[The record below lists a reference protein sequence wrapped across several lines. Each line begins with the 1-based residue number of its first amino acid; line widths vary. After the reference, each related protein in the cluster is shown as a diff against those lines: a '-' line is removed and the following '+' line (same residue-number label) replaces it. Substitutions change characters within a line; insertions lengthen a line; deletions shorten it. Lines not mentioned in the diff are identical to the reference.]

1 MTSRTLPMAR
11 SSICCR
17 VMTLVDCGVS
27 RCDSTRPLADRIQS
41 AVYRPEPSVVAP
53 APSTTTG
60 ANCAASAPARRSSK
74 SPSARRCACKEVPAS
89 NASNPPARHGCP
101 AGRGSAGHRPGRDRT
116 TAVPGPAAR
125 SRPAPR
131 PAGQPAHWPGR
142 ARGGR
147 GRLCMAWAAASA
159 APANAAMTS
168 ATPVFMRKT
177 RGWKGAEGKDISLG
191 SRRRKSRLHPYANRK
206 RKSDSPACVFRL
218 CRAARP
224 NSGYSAAP
232 APARR
237 ARQRPAHDRCP
248 PGEGSRNAQT
258 RHGRIAGQPAA
269 PVAPQFRDER
279 VQTHVV
285 GI

>member
-89 NASNPPARHGCP
+89 NASNPSCTPWLPCRPGLCRPSARAGSNDSSTWACRAKPASAAPSGP
-101 AGRGSAGHRPGRDRT
+101 AGTLARTRGAAVAGVC
-116 TAVPGPAAR
+116 A
-125 SRPAPR
+125 
-131 PAGQPAHWPGR
+131 W
-142 ARGGR
+142 
-147 GRLCMAWAAASA
+147 AWAAASA

-206 RKSDSPACVFRL
+206 RKSDSPACVFQALPR
-218 CRAARP
+218 
-224 NSGYSAAP
+224 STT
-232 APARR
+232 
-237 ARQRPAHDRCP
+237 Q
-248 PGEGSRNAQT
+248 
-258 RHGRIAGQPAA
+258 
-269 PVAPQFRDER
+269 
-279 VQTHVV
+279 
-285 GI
+285 